1 VAKARGDQSA
11 AARAFQQAR
20 ESVARLVQEQ
30 PNYAEAVCA
39 LGVLEAAVGNKESAI
54 KNGQQAVKLFAPGG
68 NAIEG
73 AVALHYLALIYAW
86 TGEKDLACKTLTAA
100 AKTPGSVSFGE
111 LRLHPFWD
119 PLRGD
124 PQFDKIVASLAPK

>member
-1 VAKARGDQSA
+1 M
-11 AARAFQQAR
+11 
-20 ESVARLVQEQ
+20 
-30 PNYAEAVCA
+30 
-39 LGVLEAAVGNKESAI
+39 
-54 KNGQQAVKLFAPGG
+54 KLFAPGG

-86 TGEKDLACKTLTAA
+86 TGEKDLAFNTLAAA

-119 PLRGD
+119 PLRD
-124 PQFDKIVASLAPK
+124 DLRFDKIVSSLAPK